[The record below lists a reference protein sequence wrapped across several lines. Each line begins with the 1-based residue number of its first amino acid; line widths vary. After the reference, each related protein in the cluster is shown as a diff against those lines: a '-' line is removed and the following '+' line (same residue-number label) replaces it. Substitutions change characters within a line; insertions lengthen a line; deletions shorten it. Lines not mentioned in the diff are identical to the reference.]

1 MKIAQN
7 AVVSIHYELADES
20 GEIIDSSKGGDP
32 LTYLHGNQNLIPGLE
47 RELEGRETGDE
58 LDVRI
63 EPQDAYGEVNDQLI
77 KQVPRSAFEGVDQI
91 EPGMQFQATNN
102 DGAVQQITVIEAGE
116 DQVTIDA
123 NHPLAGVTLFFSVK
137 VGDIREAT
145 AEELDHGHVH
155 GPGGHHH

>member
-145 AEELDHGHVH
+145 AEEISHGHVH
-155 GPGGHHH
+155 G

>member
-77 KQVPRSAFEGVDQI
+77 QQVPRSAFEGVDQI

-145 AEELDHGHVH
+145 AEEISHGHVH
-155 GPGGHHH
+155 G